1 MKLIIFDLDQTLVD
15 SLSFHDEAVQRL
27 FRKLFGVDARLT
39 EIDFSGKSL
48 IENFR
53 ELARLKGVPM
63 DAIEGKGDQLLETY
77 EVTFGESL
85 PRDATQYILPGVR
98 DLLGK
103 LSKTDHIV
111 VLYTGDSRQI
121 VHLVLRATGLGK
133 YFKFC
138 FYGTEVEKRTDM
150 VRLAVDRAKQSA
162 RQDFRNKDIVIIGD
176 SVRDIECGRAFGAVV
191 VAVAT
196 GAHSQ
201 EELLKAGADYVFD
214 NLKDC
219 RKVLTII
226 GP

>member
-1 MKLIIFDLDQTLVD
+1 M
-15 SLSFHDEAVQRL
+15 SFHDKTAQRL
-27 FRKLFGVDARLT
+27 FKKFFGVDARLT

-48 IENFR
+48 VENFN
-53 ELARLKGVPM
+53 ELARLKGIPA
-63 DAIEGKGDQLLETY
+63 DAVAGKRGQMLEAY
-77 EVTFGESL
+77 EAAFGESL

-162 RQDFRNKDIVIIGD
+162 RQDFKNKDIVIIGD

-214 NLKDC
+214 NLKDY